1 LKGNAMLDR
10 TSTLTAELVPS
21 RRFASPPTVL
31 PNDDLDTLIVKANQ
45 NYRDS
50 SEYATESVRFA
61 HAMGKVCQRMKEA
74 VEEEFG
80 YGHWGDWF
88 QQNKHRLEFSYRT
101 ARLYMQLAKLPEEKW
116 QRVAK
121 MSLREA
127 AGMAASEE
135 SDDPGEQQQQDSDDS
150 KFFLDTAVEK
160 VLRHTAPLSDAELSR
175 TLKGQGRRLPT
186 AEKAQELERVAKL
199 YAALVVRP

>member
-1 LKGNAMLDR
+1 MLDR

-21 RRFASPPTVL
+21 HRFASPSTVL

-61 HAMGKVCQRMKEA
+61 HAMGKVCQRIKEA

-101 ARLYMQLAKLPEEKW
+101 ARLYMHLAKLPRRNGNALPK
-116 QRVAK
+116 RACAK
-121 MSLREA
+121 PQAWPPLR
-127 AGMAASEE
+127 
-135 SDDPGEQQQQDSDDS
+135 
-150 KFFLDTAVEK
+150 
-160 VLRHTAPLSDAELSR
+160 SR
-175 TLKGQGRRLPT
+175 RSRRAT
-186 AEKAQELERVAKL
+186 R
-199 YAALVVRP
+199 